1 LNLGIVVTTAL
12 GPERRGAK
20 FELAKP
26 AGVQEEMR
34 RKSVDVESQAG
45 EKTQA
50 EQTEYVA
57 EKH

>member
-1 LNLGIVVTTAL
+1 MTTAL

-45 EKTQA
+45 EKA
-50 EQTEYVA
+50 QTVETEHIP
-57 EKH
+57 EKL